1 MNDIYPI
8 AGRVTSRQA
17 KEQQLKQRGIVVWF
31 TGLSG
36 SGKSTLALAVERELS
51 AEGYLCHII
60 DGDNVRS
67 ALNSD
72 LNFSDA
78 ARKENIRRVAE
89 VCRMF
94 LDAGIIVLATFIT
107 PREELRHLA
116 RHIIGSDDFVEIYL
130 STPLEECERRD
141 VKGLYRRARCGS
153 VVNFTGV
160 DSPFEPPLTPQL
172 TIDTDG
178 RSVAECVDEVS
189 QYLRPRITL

>member
-8 AGRVTSRQA
+8 TGRMASRQA
-17 KEQQLKQRGIVVWF
+17 KEQQLKQRGVVVWF

-36 SGKSTLALAVERELS
+36 SGKSTLALAVERRLS

-67 ALNSD
+67 TLNRD
-72 LNFSDA
+72 LSFSDA

-94 LDAGIIVLATFIT
+94 LDAGIISLATFIT
-107 PREELRHLA
+107 PREELRLLA
-116 RHIIGSDDFVEIYL
+116 RHIIGGDDFVEIYL

-141 VKGLYRRARCGS
+141 VKGLYRRARCGT
-153 VVNFTGV
+153 VANFTGV
-160 DSPFEPPLTPQL
+160 DSPFEMPHSPQL
-172 TIDTDG
+172 TIDTEC
-178 RSVAECVDEVS
+178 RSVEECADEVL

>member
-8 AGRVTSRQA
+8 TGRMTSRQA
-17 KEQQLKQRGIVVWF
+17 KEQQLKQRGVVVWF

-36 SGKSTLALAVERELS
+36 SGKSTLALAVERRLS

-67 ALNSD
+67 TLNRD
-72 LNFSDA
+72 LSFSDA

-94 LDAGIIVLATFIT
+94 LDAGIISLATFIT
-107 PREELRHLA
+107 PREELRLLA
-116 RHIIGSDDFVEIYL
+116 RHIIGGDDFVEIYL

-141 VKGLYRRARCGS
+141 VKGLYRRARCGT
-153 VVNFTGV
+153 VANFTGV
-160 DSPFEPPLTPQL
+160 DSPFEPPLSPQL

-178 RSVAECVDEVS
+178 RSVEECADEVL

>member
-94 LDAGIIVLATFIT
+94 LDAGIISLATFIT

-160 DSPFEPPLTPQL
+160 DSPFEPPLSPQL

-178 RSVAECVDEVS
+178 RSVEECADEVL

>member
-178 RSVAECVDEVS
+178 RSVAECVDEVL

>member
-8 AGRVTSRQA
+8 TGRMASRQA
-17 KEQQLKQRGIVVWF
+17 KEQQLKQRGVVVWF

-36 SGKSTLALAVERELS
+36 SGKSTLALAVERRLS

-67 ALNSD
+67 TLNRD
-72 LNFSDA
+72 LSFSDA

-94 LDAGIIVLATFIT
+94 LDAGIISLATFIT
-107 PREELRHLA
+107 PREELRLLA
-116 RHIIGSDDFVEIYL
+116 RHIIGDDDFVEVYL

-141 VKGLYRRARCGS
+141 VKGLYRRARCGT
-153 VVNFTGV
+153 VANFTGV
-160 DSPFEPPLTPQL
+160 DSPFEPPLSPQL

-178 RSVAECVDEVS
+178 RRVEECADEVL